1 VIFFHLLF
9 GTIQYSALLA
19 ELFLRHLK
27 FVNRHHHRFAHMH
40 PCPGTYA
47 LVFTAKRKKRLNIG
61 KLGALSLQPGYYVY
75 VGSAFGPGG
84 LKARI
89 RHHCKRSGRRH
100 WHIDYL
106 SENLPPDEV
115 WYTHDAT
122 RREHHWSEVLS
133 HAGGASIPLPGFGS
147 SDCRC
152 ISHLYF
158 FSSRP
163 SNNHFRRKIHA
174 AVDGH
179 ARIFIKKFIDTNS
192 IGDNH

>member
-1 VIFFHLLF
+1 M
-9 GTIQYSALLA
+9 TA
-19 ELFLRHLK
+19 ELYRLY
-27 FVNRHHHRFAHMH
+27 FVNRHSKFVIRHSLLH
-40 PCPGTYA
+40 PLPGTYA
-47 LVFTAKRKKRLNIG
+47 LVFRAKRKKRLIIG
-61 KLGALSLQPGYYVY
+61 KLGILKLQPGYYVY

-89 RHHCKRSGRRH
+89 GHHRNSSSRRH

-106 SENLPPDEV
+106 SEHLTPDEV
-115 WYTHDAT
+115 WYTQDPIH
-122 RREHHWSEVLS
+122 REHHWSEVLS

-163 SNNHFRRKIHA
+163 SGNYFRRKIHA
-174 AVDGH
+174 GYDGH
-179 ARIFIKKFIDTNS
+179 AGIFTEKFLAIN
-192 IGDNH
+192 

>member
-1 VIFFHLLF
+1 
-9 GTIQYSALLA
+9 
-19 ELFLRHLK
+19 
-27 FVNRHHHRFAHMH
+27 MH
-40 PCPGTYA
+40 PLPGTYA
-47 LVFTAKRKKRLNIG
+47 LVFRAKQKKRLIIG
-61 KLGALSLQPGYYVY
+61 KLGVLKLQPGYYVY

-89 RHHCKRSGRRH
+89 GHHRKSSSRRH

-106 SENLPPDEV
+106 SEHLAPDEV
-115 WYTHDAT
+115 WYTYDFT

-133 HAGGASIPLPGFGS
+133 HAAGASIPLPGFGS

-163 SNNHFRRKIHA
+163 SGNYFGRQIHA
-174 AVDGH
+174 GYDGH
-179 ARIFIKKFIDTNS
+179 AGIFIKKFLAIN
-192 IGDNH
+192 

>member
-1 VIFFHLLF
+1 
-9 GTIQYSALLA
+9 
-19 ELFLRHLK
+19 
-27 FVNRHHHRFAHMH
+27 MH

-47 LVFTAKRKKRLNIG
+47 LVFKAKRKRRLIIG
-61 KLGALSLQPGYYVY
+61 KLGTLNLQHGFYVY

-89 RHHCKRSGRRH
+89 GHHRKNDSRNH

-106 SENLPPDEV
+106 SAYLPPDEA
-115 WYTHDAT
+115 WYTTDPT

-133 HAGGASIPLPGFGS
+133 HARGASIPLPGFGS

-152 ISHLYF
+152 ISHLHF

-163 SNNHFRRKIHA
+163 SGKYFRRKIHA
-174 AVDGH
+174 AVDDH
-179 ARIFIKKFIDTNS
+179 ARIFIEKLLDKI
-192 IGDNH
+192 

>member
-1 VIFFHLLF
+1 
-9 GTIQYSALLA
+9 
-19 ELFLRHLK
+19 
-27 FVNRHHHRFAHMH
+27 MH

-47 LVFTAKRKKRLNIG
+47 LVFRAKRKRRLIIG
-61 KLGALSLQPGYYVY
+61 KLGTLSLQPGFYVY

-89 RHHCKRSGRRH
+89 GHHRKNSSRNH

-106 SENLPPDEV
+106 SEYLPPDEA
-115 WYTHDAT
+115 WYTTDLT

-133 HAGGASIPLPGFGS
+133 HAAGASIPLPGFGS

-163 SNNHFRRKIHA
+163 SGNYFGRKIHA
-174 AVDGH
+174 AVDNH
-179 ARIFIKKFIDTNS
+179 ARIFIEKFLDKN
-192 IGDNH
+192 